1 MKRMHDDKFINEL
14 NATASEALENAN
26 NAQSDIDN
34 LASVYTFAKLEISES
49 DMGDINP
56 YGTPEPVSLA
66 IGDTIYEN
74 GEAVELTAAKL
85 QELYAA
91 NLIVLSS
98 GEDPTNHDTIA
109 MQRQSADPLDD
120 GADGSARFESF
131 TVARNNSFW
140 HWTMNVNR
148 PDSTSGEGGGIAIAC
163 EELHT
168 KPIYCHPILL
178 EGVDAGTYSITYSLS
193 CMIFNNDPTP
203 FTLATFKKWFD
214 DLVELTENRVRIMCS
229 GGINKWKAAASTTAS
244 NIVIIVCS
252 IDKTA
257 YGNYTISGIGIS
269 NGQRLSFADSDWNNL
284 FPSNITFIDGV
295 NRIN

>member
-1 MKRMHDDKFINEL
+1 MKRMHDDKFIDQL

-34 LASVYTFAKLEISES
+34 LSSVYTFAKLEISES
-49 DMGDINP
+49 DMDDINP

-66 IGDTIYEN
+66 VGDTIYEN
-74 GEAVELTAAKL
+74 GEAVQLTAAKL
-85 QELYAA
+85 EELYAS
-91 NLIVLSS
+91 NLIILSS

-163 EELHT
+163 QELYT
-168 KPIYCHPILL
+168 KPIYCHPIYIGNSLIGYKA
-178 EGVDAGTYSITYSLS
+178 GV
-193 CMIFNNDPTP
+193 MILDNSPTQY
-203 FTLATFKKWFD
+203 TLDTFKAFLD
-214 DLVELTENRVRIMCS
+214 NLYASIGSRVRIVAS
-229 GGINKWKAAASTTAS
+229 GG
-244 NIVIIVCS
+244 CQH
-252 IDKTA
+252 D
-257 YGNYTISGIGIS
+257 GS
-269 NGQRLSFADSDWNNL
+269 NGTYDGDFFSLSTIEKYSENIYMINGYGTNGSKQASGNWNQL
-284 FPSNITFIDGV
+284 FNPTYTTIVDGV